1 MTELQDAL
9 AHHRGGR
16 RGRRRIERDLH
27 DGAQQRLVALALNL
41 RVAEQRAAD
50 GDPAAAELVG
60 RPGNSARPEGAAR
73 PRARHPPGDP
83 HEPRAAGRARDLA
96 QATVP
101 VEVVATPGERLPDP
115 VEAAAYFV
123 VSECLANIG
132 KHAEASSATVAVSV
146 ADGLVSVEVADDGVG
161 RGLARRGRA
170 FRASSTAWA
179 R

>member
-1 MTELQDAL
+1 M
-9 AHHRGGR
+9 
-16 RGRRRIERDLH
+16 
-27 DGAQQRLVALALNL
+27 
-41 RVAEQRAAD
+41 
-50 GDPAAAELVG
+50 
-60 RPGNSARPEGAAR
+60 
-73 PRARHPPGDP
+73 
-83 HEPRAAGRARDLA
+83 
-96 QATVP
+96 P

-161 RGLARRGRA
+161 GASLDDLVEA